1 MPEEQR
7 SEQGTLMG
15 VSMRRPILSRANVV
29 ALPKGNS
36 ISAKAPSRCVSIRT
50 HSTRASRRRLG
61 ARWDPRPGKALPF
74 EPRPPIEVVV
84 TIHPIFAVA

>member
-36 ISAKAPSRCVSIRT
+36 ISQSPFALCFYS
-50 HSTRASRRRLG
+50 HSA
-61 ARWDPRPGKALPF
+61 
-74 EPRPPIEVVV
+74 
-84 TIHPIFAVA
+84 